1 MSNALILNG
10 SPRGKKSSSESLA
23 NYMKKLFETEG
34 IESEIILILTQLN
47 KEERIKEMVEKI
59 KSADYVV
66 LFAPLYDDCQ
76 PSFVTKTMEIIA
88 EEKMNLSNKVF
99 IPIINCGL
107 PEPEQISEG
116 VIPIYN
122 RFATTVGF
130 KWGGSL
136 AIGGGEGIQGRFGKQ
151 LDEIG
156 TFAKNAIEALNDIV
170 QSLVSE
176 IQYPNVEIILVPK
189 IFYKWPLVNL
199 MTSINTKSWKKM
211 AEKKGE
217 KVDAQPYLEK

>member
-10 SPRGKKSSSESLA
+10 SPSGKKSSSASLS
-23 NYMKKLFETEG
+23 NYLKKLFESEG
-34 IESEIILILTQLN
+34 IDAEIVLILTQLN

-59 KSADYVV
+59 KSADFVV

-76 PSFVTKTMEIIA
+76 PYIVTKTMEIIA
-88 EEKMNLSNKVF
+88 EEKMNLSNKTF

-107 PEPEQISEG
+107 PEPKQISE
-116 VIPIYN
+116 VAIPIYN

-136 AIGGGEGIQGRFGKQ
+136 AIGGGGGIQGRFGKQ

-156 TFAKNAIEALNDIV
+156 VFAKNAIEALNDIV
-170 QSLVSE
+170 HSLVSE
-176 IQYPNVEIILVPK
+176 SQYPDVEIILIPK
-189 IFYKWPLVNL
+189 IFYKWPLANL

-211 AEKKGE
+211 AKQKGE
-217 KVDAQPYLEK
+217 KVDARPYLEE